1 MIGPA
6 SVQDLTARSLRPLST
21 LETTVAGVLLDDAY
35 ARVVARVPSVAGWVS
50 DPDRMRLVVQV
61 QCAMVLRVLGNPD
74 GKLEETIDDYRY
86 RLDAAVS
93 SGALYV
99 SDAEAA
105 LLGSTPGMSDGAF
118 TIRPAGI
125 GPVGVVS
132 YDQERW

>member
-86 RLDAAVS
+86 RLDSAVS

-105 LLGSTPGMSDGAF
+105 LLGSTPGISDGAF
-118 TIRPAGI
+118 TIRPAGS
-125 GPVGVVS
+125 GPGAS